1 MAILIK
7 SSQVKMFPCQDR
19 DDYWDRQSKMANEQN
34 LISIVNRVV
43 GRESFIVSGLGIENS
58 GSTQQ
63 LMPGVCNIGG
73 YLFNI
78 HDYIKLDRAQSAG
91 DRLYLSIKIQH
102 SAIAESTPHPYVK
115 LDRLLPYTRDNAS
128 LDTSTDADS
137 SFLGV
142 VITTSLEVDL
152 ESSDYIHLL
161 IAEADSS
168 RKWVSV
174 NASIGVN
181 SGVKNVSEF
190 KFIASDILVDNKN
203 SIARDIDNEIDYAN
217 KNQSLDWY
225 LQTYYS
231 IDDGDLD
238 A

>member
-7 SSQVKMFPCQDR
+7 SSQVKMFPCQSR

-43 GRESFIVSGLGIENS
+43 GRESFIVSGLGIDNS
-58 GSTQQ
+58 GNTQH
-63 LMPGVCNIGG
+63 LMPGICNIGG

-78 HDYIKLDRAQSAG
+78 HDYIQLDGARSTG
-91 DRLYLSIKIQH
+91 DKLYLSIKIQH
-102 SAIAESTPHPYVK
+102 SEVAESSPHPYVK
-115 LDRLLPYTRDNAS
+115 LHRLLPYSIGNAT
-128 LDTSTDADS
+128 LDTSTDNDS

-142 VITTSLEVDL
+142 AITTSAEIDL
-152 ESSDYIHLL
+152 ESKEHVHLL
-161 IAEADSS
+161 IAEANSS

-181 SGVKNVSEF
+181 SEVKNVSEF

-203 SIARDIDNEIDYAN
+203 SVARDIDNEINYAN